1 MFGSIFLFVDKQFL
15 LISTQKWL
23 ILNCSISSVCQ
34 HCAFGYLD
42 KLCHHKQVE
51 HKVLTWFWGSSLFL
65 LLNSIEESFT
75 TAVSVV
81 EASLV
86 WFSRLEADFI
96 FGYIWFCSFSL
107 RKNDSMKLPQDSKN
121 LVKVKFGSKRRNVK
135 RPCHLCRKGKNKFKV
150 KNYKSYIWIRLLNV
164 AKRSKIPSL

>member
-96 FGYIWFCSFSL
+96 FGYIWFCSVSL
-107 RKNDSMKLPQDSKN
+107 RKNDSMKLPQDSE
-121 LVKVKFGSKRRNVK
+121 
-135 RPCHLCRKGKNKFKV
+135 
-150 KNYKSYIWIRLLNV
+150 KSCKSQIWIK
-164 AKRSKIPSL
+164 AKKCEKTLSLM

>member
-34 HCAFGYLD
+34 HYAFRYLD

-86 WFSRLEADFI
+86 RFPRLEADFI

-107 RKNDSMKLPQDSKN
+107 RKNEGMKLPQ
-121 LVKVKFGSKRRNVK
+121 GS
-135 RPCHLCRKGKNKFKV
+135 GKSCKCQ
-150 KNYKSYIWIRLLNV
+150 IWIK
-164 AKRSKIPSL
+164 AKKRKNNMSFV